1 MEKIKNKF
9 KKIAIKGI
17 IVLLVPLILIV
28 ALFGDS
34 SSDTTSDTSYMAN
47 FTTEQYNF
55 VMEIVE
61 YSYDFKAQY
70 QILTSV
76 TVAQAIEESGW
87 GKSNLAVNAKNL
99 FGMKGK
105 GTAGSVKTSSGTY
118 NWKESVEAHE

>member
-9 KKIAIKGI
+9 KKLAIKGI

-28 ALFGDS
+28 ALFSDS

-118 NWKESVEAHE
+118 KKFNN

>member
-1 MEKIKNKF
+1 
-9 KKIAIKGI
+9 
-17 IVLLVPLILIV
+17 
-28 ALFGDS
+28 
-34 SSDTTSDTSYMAN
+34 
-47 FTTEQYNF
+47 
-55 VMEIVE
+55 MEIVE

-118 NWKESVEAHE
+118 KKFNNWKESVEAHDKLLSNSNYRCSVLLTIHLFYKPLAGVDTVRVLLIPIK

>member
-17 IVLLVPLILIV
+17 IVLLVLLILIV

-105 GTAGSVKTSSGTY
+105 VQQEVLKQAVVHIKNSIIGKKV
-118 NWKESVEAHE
+118 

>member
-9 KKIAIKGI
+9 KKLAIKGI

-76 TVAQAIEESGW
+76 TVAQAIEESG
-87 GKSNLAVNAKNL
+87 
-99 FGMKGK
+99 
-105 GTAGSVKTSSGTY
+105 
-118 NWKESVEAHE
+118 